1 MTSIGVQ
8 MAKFAALG
16 VLCGLV
22 ASCTQHH
29 ALQTP
34 LNPGDQLFGTQGEK
48 GVWVRHQGQV
58 STVFATNFDCQRTE
72 STATTVHYRADKPVN
87 TLNTYIEARAERN
100 PFELDMPLSPGD
112 MLELDI
118 ENGDGFN
125 GRYVVNPGGR
135 IQLPMIPSLAVEG
148 LTVSELSE
156 KIELAL
162 VRALMFRPRTAK
174 ASVRVLLW
182 APVEVYV
189 SGAVFQPG
197 RVLINEKIPAQLVES
212 RMTAFGDYAPTRYL
226 SEALRAASGVRPDA
240 KLDQIVLVRKGW
252 QVEVNMAGVFTGEH
266 VQDISLVAG
275 DRVIVPTTGCFQ
287 KQLVRPTQITPKGFR
302 VFLSNLVVPS
312 LSNSSA
318 AIGRF
323 SSSLPYG
330 TRLLQA
336 AVSANCTGG
345 TQWTNAARK
354 VVLAS
359 ENPLT
364 GQVQVIERSIEQIMR
379 QAHRDDINP
388 YLMPNDAIA
397 CYDSDISNIRDIART
412 LIEVISPLKLL

>member
-1 MTSIGVQ
+1 VRKIVVQ
-8 MAKFAALG
+8 LVKISAHLF
-16 VLCGLV
+16 LCGLLL
-22 ASCTQHH
+22 ACTQHH

-34 LNPGDQLFGTQGEK
+34 LNPGDQLFGTKDEK
-48 GVWVRHQGQV
+48 GVWVRHKGPV

-72 STATTVHYRADKPVN
+72 STATSIHYRADKPLN
-87 TLNTYIEARAERN
+87 TLATFVDAQAGKN
-100 PFELDMPLSPGD
+100 PFDLDMPLSPGD
-112 MLELDI
+112 MFELEI

-125 GRYVVNPGGR
+125 GRYVVNPDGR
-135 IQLPMIPSLAVEG
+135 IQLPLIPSLTAEG
-148 LTVSELSE
+148 LTVPELSE
-156 KIELAL
+156 KIELSL

-174 ASVRVLLW
+174 VSARVLLW

-197 RVLINEKIPAQLVES
+197 RVLINEKIQAQLVEQ
-212 RMTAFGDYAPTRYL
+212 RMAAFGDYSPTRYL

-240 KLDQIVLVRKGW
+240 KLDQVILVRKGW
-252 QVEVNMAGVFTGEH
+252 QVEVNMAGIFTGEH

-318 AIGRF
+318 AVGKF

-330 TRLLQA
+330 SRLLQA

-379 QAHRDDINP
+379 QAHRDEINP

-397 CYDSDISNIRDIART
+397 CYDSDISNVRDIART